1 MERTEELDVE
11 LEGKNRV
18 YVLYLAW
25 GDLCI
30 GVPFN

>member
-1 MERTEELDVE
+1 MEHTEELDVE

-18 YVLYLAW
+18 YLLYLSW